1 MRILLKCVTT
11 EYRVTD
17 IGDLDP
23 QKVVEELNS
32 NPDYVGEFTIYPRD
46 VQPKEPTEW
55 EFKEDEGLI
64 APRDFD

>member
-1 MRILLKCVTT
+1 MRILLKCVTV

-23 QKVVEELNS
+23 QEVLSELNS
-32 NPDYVGEFTIYPRD
+32 NPDYVGEFSIYPKE

-55 EFKEDEGLI
+55 EFKEGDGLVGT
-64 APRDFD
+64 RDCF